1 MRQTRRRTIHP
12 AVLQPPTHSSPLSGP
27 CLGWKD
33 TYRRRAEEAN
43 QYDCGRPRVE
53 AEDGMT
59 WAVQTTQCPPD
70 SLSQQSKASSHHQS
84 GPNKSL
90 SDRLSKAH
98 IRICYPTRCLPRR
111 RKDGV
116 SGAPGCIPRIP
127 TRWDSPTHKNKAS
140 RILTGRLGSAAITRI
155 RADLYRHSSHHTPR
169 PF

>member
-1 MRQTRRRTIHP
+1 
-12 AVLQPPTHSSPLSGP
+12 
-27 CLGWKD
+27 
-33 TYRRRAEEAN
+33 
-43 QYDCGRPRVE
+43 
-53 AEDGMT
+53 MT

-127 TRWDSPTHKNKAS
+127 THWDSPTHKNKAS

-155 RADLYRHSSHHTPR
+155 RAALGTRTGTARIIHHGLFSTARRRVSPDVFYSGVKRHAWESWEETERFSGATR
-169 PF
+169 K